1 MAAPYFHLRAFWGA
15 FDLSYGTPQYTGAA
29 IVSAGSSA
37 ASGSGVGVR
46 RAELV
51 FDRLPPGLISDD
63 VAAMHFDFLNLTAG
77 APDDTWTAADFASV
91 ESSIGFWWGAVKAL
105 VHESHTLRE
114 IRWYRVG
121 TGVVPPN
128 PAARVTPV
136 GFAGTSSS
144 QMLPPQIAVSLTMK
158 TARRLQWGRTYLPGL
173 TTASI
178 GGRGILES
186 ASITAL
192 ANALDT
198 LITSTASNDFHAG
211 VLSKVAGS
219 FFTTE
224 SIQVDNIADVIRRRR
239 WRNPTQRVVKP

>member
-37 ASGSGVGVR
+37 AAGSGVGVR

-51 FDRLPPGLISDD
+51 FDRVPPGAISDD
-63 VAAMHFDFLNLTAG
+63 VAAMHFDFLNLTGG
-77 APDDTWTAADFASV
+77 APDDTWTAADFTTVEAAINTWWAST
-91 ESSIGFWWGAVKAL
+91 KPM

-128 PAARVTPV
+128 PAARVTAV

-144 QMLPPQIAVSLTMK
+144 QMLPPQIAISLTMK
-158 TARRLQWGRTYLPGL
+158 TARRLQWGRTYLPGI
-173 TTASI
+173 TASDI
-178 GGRGILES
+178 AGRGILQTS
-186 ASITAL
+186 VIQAL
-192 ANALDT
+192 ADAVDV
-198 LITSTASNDFHAG
+198 LITTTASSDFHAG
-211 VLSKVAGS
+211 VLSGVAGS

-239 WRNPTQRVVKP
+239 WRNPTARIVKP